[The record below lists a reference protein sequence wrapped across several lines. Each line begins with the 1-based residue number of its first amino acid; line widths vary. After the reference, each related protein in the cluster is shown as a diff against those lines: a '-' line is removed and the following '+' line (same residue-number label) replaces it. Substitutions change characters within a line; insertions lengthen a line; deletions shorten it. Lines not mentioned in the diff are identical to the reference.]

1 MSDTPPSKPA
11 SAANTAQAAGASG
24 AAGAAKPVAAK
35 PATTAT
41 QPARSAAKPA
51 PEASKPAASRAVAT
65 KTSNDPIRSMEPV
78 HADEPEVHEARW
90 TGRLVIF
97 LRVMAVLSMAK
108 GLYHWSIVCGL
119 GGPAD
124 GFEYQPTP
132 WQTATVFFA
141 VIDLVAAVGLWLA
154 AAWGAVVW
162 LTACVSMAAV
172 EVFFPQ
178 VYGGRL
184 LIVAAEGVLLFTY
197 LGLAIQSA
205 REHPN

>member
-1 MSDTPPSKPA
+1 MSDQ
-11 SAANTAQAAGASG
+11 SAAHPTGPTKAANE
-24 AAGAAKPVAAK
+24 PV
-35 PATTAT
+35 
-41 QPARSAAKPA
+41 R
-51 PEASKPAASRAVAT
+51 
-65 KTSNDPIRSMEPV
+65 PIEPV
-78 HADEPEVHEARW
+78 HAEEPQSYEARW

-97 LRVMAVLSMAK
+97 LRVMAMLSMAK
-108 GLYHWSIVCGL
+108 GLYHWAIVCGI
-119 GGPAD
+119 GGPPD
-124 GFEYQPTP
+124 GFEYQPMP

-184 LIVAAEGVLLFTY
+184 IVIGAEAVLLFTY
-197 LGLAIQSA
+197 LFLAIQSA

>member
-1 MSDTPPSKPA
+1 M
-11 SAANTAQAAGASG
+11 
-24 AAGAAKPVAAK
+24 
-35 PATTAT
+35 
-41 QPARSAAKPA
+41 
-51 PEASKPAASRAVAT
+51 
-65 KTSNDPIRSMEPV
+65 
-78 HADEPEVHEARW
+78 
-90 TGRLVIF
+90 IF

-108 GLYHWSIVCGL
+108 GLYHWAMVSGVT
-119 GGPAD
+119 GPPD

-184 LIVAAEGVLLFTY
+184 VVVGVEGVLLFAY
-197 LGLAIQSA
+197 LFLAIQSA

>member
-1 MSDTPPSKPA
+1 MSDQH
-11 SAANTAQAAGASG
+11 AA
-24 AAGAAKPVAAK
+24 PH
-35 PATTAT
+35 
-41 QPARSAAKPA
+41 
-51 PEASKPAASRAVAT
+51 
-65 KTSNDPIRSMEPV
+65 DPIRNLEPV
-78 HADEPEVHEARW
+78 LAGEPETQEARW

-97 LRVMAVLSMAK
+97 LRVMAVLSLTK
-108 GLYHWSIVCGL
+108 GLYHWAIVCGFT
-119 GGPAD
+119 GPAD

-162 LTACVSMAAV
+162 LTAAVSMAAV

-178 VYGGRL
+178 VYGGRML
-184 LIVAAEGVLLFTY
+184 VVAVEFLLLFGY
-197 LGLAIQSA
+197 LFLAIQSA